1 MLTFSSEHETKK
13 FNLKKEVEYRD
24 CEKKEQENEDEQ
36 ETDYSEENNK
46 TKKNVRKRSFLI
58 SKLMY
63 KRLII
68 LTTAKS
74 FSKIKKKIV

>member
-46 TKKNVRKRSFLI
+46 KNVRKRSFLI